1 MERIRNLDRYQKLIL
16 LLVAVMLVGFTV
28 AYAVVSAQVGFIYMD
43 SVLYY
48 SNEGETA
55 VYAGTIEGVDAS
67 FTVTADKAVT
77 FRYGNKT
84 YGPYTAK
91 EDTTAI
97 PEAHPFGSRMTGI
110 EIRCGEDVFFRGGVV
125 KDFYDG
131 VGMMLF
137 DEEGKMSTVVN
148 GILSDGTVIDS
159 DGNVVDPMIPSAV
172 TILQMIEGPELRSNG
187 NWIIWLCGTILA
199 VCTAVSILFVDE
211 LFRWELSFR
220 VRDADLAEPS
230 DWELIGRYIAWTI
243 LPVSILAIY
252 IIGLHT
258 PHFI

>member
-1 MERIRNLDRYQKLIL
+1 
-16 LLVAVMLVGFTV
+16 
-28 AYAVVSAQVGFIYMD
+28 
-43 SVLYY
+43 
-48 SNEGETA
+48 
-55 VYAGTIEGVDAS
+55 
-67 FTVTADKAVT
+67 
-77 FRYGNKT
+77 
-84 YGPYTAK
+84 
-91 EDTTAI
+91 
-97 PEAHPFGSRMTGI
+97 
-110 EIRCGEDVFFRGGVV
+110 
-125 KDFYDG
+125 
-131 VGMMLF
+131 
-137 DEEGKMSTVVN
+137 
-148 GILSDGTVIDS
+148 
-159 DGNVVDPMIPSAV
+159 MIPSAV

-258 PHFI
+258 PHLI